1 MEALCGAESGD
12 FVRWGMT
19 MVVPEYAA
27 LNGQVWTVRR
37 ARASLRAGEVSLK
50 QSDCRTADEYEYSA
64 THTQWTQRLAPWSG
78 TDYPDE

>member
-1 MEALCGAESGD
+1 
-12 FVRWGMT
+12 MT

-50 QSDCRTADEYEYSA
+50 QLLDK
-64 THTQWTQRLAPWSG
+64 LGVLNGLSG
-78 TDYPDE
+78 KVISVESRQVAV